1 MPGPRPTVRLRQLGT
16 ALRSLRE
23 KAGKGLEEVGAEVD
37 LSAATISRYER
48 AQVRPRVNDVHA
60 LLDLYKVTDVPKRDA
75 LLKLAREARR
85 QGWWVE
91 YGETLSSPYT
101 DYISLETDT
110 SSILNFELGTIPGLL
125 QTADYA
131 EVVTRTF
138 APEATAEEIRG
149 SVAVRIA
156 RQEQVLGRPK
166 PPRLWFVV
174 HEMALRVNVG
184 GPQVMRVQL
193 DRLREAAELPNVTL
207 QVLPVEAGAHAGMG
221 GSFVIL
227 EFPGLSELDL
237 IHLEHATGGLYM
249 EREDDI
255 SHYRLKFDRL
265 RAAALDVSP
274 SLARIERI
282 SKELA

>member
-156 RQEQVLGRPK
+156 RQEQVLERPK